1 MSEKLQKIIASAGLC
16 SRRAA
21 EVLIEQ
27 GRVTVN
33 GTPARLGDRAEGSD
47 AISVDG
53 KPVARAPQ
61 RTYIMLNKPRGYVT
75 TMSDEKGRRTV
86 AELVSDV
93 GARVFPVGRLDMD
106 SEGLLIM
113 TDDGEFA
120 NRLMHPSHNVTKTY
134 QVRVKGGPLREAAE
148 LLRRPMEIDGH
159 TVGPTS
165 VRLLKEDG
173 NGGGLLSVSITEG
186 RNRQVRKMCDK
197 VGLTVMR
204 LKRISEGG
212 LSLGPLPSGKWRY
225 LSLEEV
231 NAAIECTGR
240 KHKNS

>member
-16 SRRAA
+16 SRRSA
-21 EVLIEQ
+21 EALIEQ

-33 GTPARLGDRAEGSD
+33 GVPAHLGDRAEESD
-47 AISVDG
+47 KIAVDG
-53 KPVARAPQ
+53 KPVEKVSQ
-61 RTYIMLNKPRGYVT
+61 HTYIMLNKPRGYVT

-93 GARVFPVGRLDMD
+93 GTRVFPVGRLDMD

-113 TDDGEFA
+113 TDDGDLA
-120 NRLMHPSHNVTKTY
+120 NRLMHPSHKVVKTY
-134 QVRVKGGPLREAAE
+134 QVRVKGGPMNEAAE
-148 LLRRPMEIDGH
+148 LLSRPMEIDGH
-159 TVGPTS
+159 TVGPAS

-173 NGGGLLSVSITEG
+173 DGGGLLSVSITEG

-197 VGLTVMR
+197 AGLTVLR
-204 LKRISEGG
+204 LKRVSEGW

-225 LSLEEV
+225 LSRDEV
-231 NAAIECTGR
+231 NAAAACPGR
-240 KHKNS
+240 KHTNS

>member
-33 GTPARLGDRAEGSD
+33 GTPARLGDRAEESD
-47 AISVDG
+47 KIAVDG
-53 KPVARAPQ
+53 KPVAKAPR

-93 GARVFPVGRLDMD
+93 GVRVFPVGRLDMD

-113 TDDGEFA
+113 TDDGELA
-120 NRLMHPSHNVTKTY
+120 NRLMHPSHNVVKTY
-134 QVRVKGGPLREAAE
+134 QVRVKGGSLSEAAE
-148 LLRRPMEIDGH
+148 LLRQPMEIDGH
-159 TVGPTS
+159 TVGPAS
-165 VRLLKEDG
+165 VRLLKDDG
-173 NGGGLLSVSITEG
+173 EGGGLLSVSITEG

-197 VGLTVMR
+197 AGLAVLR
-204 LKRISEGG
+204 LKRVSEGG
-212 LSLGPLPSGKWRY
+212 LSLGSLPSGKWRY
-225 LSLEEV
+225 LSLDEV
-231 NAAIECTGR
+231 NAALAYTGR
-240 KHKNS
+240 KRKNL